1 MLYNSYWNGDVYAG
15 TDATGTV
22 LDDPA
27 PKGVAST
34 VFSTNKEFTFTLD
47 CGDATSV
54 YMESKNTQYTIGI
67 YGAVLHL
74 AD

>member
-1 MLYNSYWNGDVYAG
+1 MIYTNHWNGDVYAG

-22 LDDPA
+22 LDDPD
-27 PKGVAST
+27 PKGVSSS

-47 CGDATSV
+47 CGGATSV
-54 YMESKNTQYTIGI
+54 YMESKNTGYTIGM
-67 YGAVLHL
+67 YGVILHL